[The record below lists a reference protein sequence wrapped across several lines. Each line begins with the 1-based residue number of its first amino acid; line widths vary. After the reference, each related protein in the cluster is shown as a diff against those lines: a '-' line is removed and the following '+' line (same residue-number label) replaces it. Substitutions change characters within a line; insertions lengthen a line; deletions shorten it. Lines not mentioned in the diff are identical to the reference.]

1 MSSDGIFKRN
11 FTPWFFGIY
20 FRNAKHHQVMAV
32 LGVSSQRAASGMCS
46 HDSKAG
52 AGVEEG
58 TSVAHSLLF
67 RRPAFYDHP
76 DPPSSISAAHL
87 KVSEYNQGGFPP
99 ALGHPPRTWGVT
111 KILSL
116 RVKGEGKGLC
126 SGR

>member
-1 MSSDGIFKRN
+1 
-11 FTPWFFGIY
+11 
-20 FRNAKHHQVMAV
+20 MAL
-32 LGVSSQRAASGMCS
+32 LGVTSQRAASGMCS
-46 HDSKAG
+46 HETKAC

-58 TSVAHSLLF
+58 TNLD

-99 ALGHPPRTWGVT
+99 GLGHPPKTWGVT
-111 KILSL
+111 KILLL
-116 RVKGEGKGLC
+116 RVKGEGNGLC